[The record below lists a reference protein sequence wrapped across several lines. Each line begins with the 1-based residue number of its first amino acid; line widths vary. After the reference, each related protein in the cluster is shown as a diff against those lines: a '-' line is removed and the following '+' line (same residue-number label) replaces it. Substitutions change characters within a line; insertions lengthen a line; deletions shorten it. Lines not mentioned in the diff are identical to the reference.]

1 MDYLLEGHPQ
11 GAVTN
16 CQACEGTGYVDPEV
30 SRGLAVCQA
39 DGFEIADEMVI
50 IDHFDVESR
59 LLNFYHF
66 YKRFKNLESVLLV
79 GTEK

>member
-30 SRGLAVCQA
+30 SQGST
-39 DGFEIADEMVI
+39 DGSGTADEMVI
-50 IDHFDVESR
+50 IDRFGVKQK
-59 LLNFYHF
+59 LLDFYHF
-66 YKRFKNLESVLLV
+66 YKRFKNLESVLLM

>member
-16 CQACEGTGYVDPEV
+16 CQACEGTGYIDPEV
-30 SRGLAVCQA
+30 SQGSG

-50 IDHFDVESR
+50 IDRYDVRQIFLDFLSF
-59 LLNFYHF
+59 L
-66 YKRFKNLESVLLV
+66 
-79 GTEK
+79 